1 MRKYNFE
8 IIIIKGFC
16 FVKIAPD
23 KVSQVSLSKNA
34 YEHCHVINCENEKKE
49 ITRKSPGQM
58 FICDLLSAQSKA
70 RILYHESNKRIKRN
84 EHNQTKPIVIE
95 LKI

>member
-23 KVSQVSLSKNA
+23 KVSQVSLSKDA
-34 YEHCHVINCENEKKE
+34 YEHCHVINCENENQKK
-49 ITRKSPGQM
+49 K
-58 FICDLLSAQSKA
+58 K
-70 RILYHESNKRIKRN
+70 
-84 EHNQTKPIVIE
+84 
-95 LKI
+95 